1 MKISDCKCSNFD
13 EAERVLRGKNYILSL
28 EFVMIIQLFYPDGQ
42 HHRLWLSAAILL
54 TQRESALDA
63 DSFLTSLAGFSE
75 FPSPQCTRSTHV
87 CVGVVHTCF
96 LKGVLDQCHV
106 GA

>member
-1 MKISDCKCSNFD
+1 MKISDCKCSNID

-54 TQRESALDA
+54 TQRESALHA

-75 FPSPQCTRSTHV
+75 FPSPQCTRSTHRRS
-87 CVGVVHTCF
+87 
-96 LKGVLDQCHV
+96 VLV
-106 GA
+106 LFTPAS

>member
-1 MKISDCKCSNFD
+1 MRLKEYCG
-13 EAERVLRGKNYILSL
+13 EKNYILSL

-54 TQRESALDA
+54 TQRESALHA

-75 FPSPQCTRSTHV
+75 FPSPQCTRSTHRRS
-87 CVGVVHTCF
+87 
-96 LKGVLDQCHV
+96 VLV
-106 GA
+106 LFTPAS